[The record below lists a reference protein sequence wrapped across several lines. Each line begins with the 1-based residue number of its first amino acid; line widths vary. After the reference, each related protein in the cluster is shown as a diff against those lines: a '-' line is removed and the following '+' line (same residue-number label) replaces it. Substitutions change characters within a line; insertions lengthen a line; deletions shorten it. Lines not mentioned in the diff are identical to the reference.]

1 MTTEDK
7 EVGQLRS
14 RSLKSRGWLT
24 TVMTEADKGA
34 TKEGCG
40 HAVVE
45 RVCTIMVVDFS
56 FISRRGR
63 SENATTGLTTLRQEE
78 MSAES
83 KADVERGC

>member
-1 MTTEDK
+1 M
-7 EVGQLRS
+7 
-14 RSLKSRGWLT
+14 
-24 TVMTEADKGA
+24 MTEADNGA

-63 SENATTGLTTLRQEE
+63 SNNTTVGG
-78 MSAES
+78 
-83 KADVERGC
+83 DERGIKSRCRKRMLKK

>member
-1 MTTEDK
+1 
-7 EVGQLRS
+7 
-14 RSLKSRGWLT
+14 
-24 TVMTEADKGA
+24 MTEADNGA

-56 FISRRGR
+56 FMLRRGR
-63 SENATTGLTTLRQEE
+63 FENATAGLTTLRQEE